1 MKAGTETRMDRKKL
15 VVDLQQMDLLE
26 QRILRATE
34 LIRSLRK
41 ERDAAQA
48 KIAALENEA
57 ARIQEQAAASED
69 ERRSLQEAV
78 EQVEAL
84 REERQAIRGRVNR
97 MLEMMSGLDDLSV
110 EAGRD
115 N

>member
-26 QRILRATE
+26 QKIVRATE
-34 LIRSLRK
+34 LIRALRR
-41 ERDAAQA
+41 ERDASQA
-48 KIAALENEA
+48 KIAALEGEL
-57 ARIQEQAAASED
+57 ARARDQAAASEE
-69 ERRSLQEAV
+69 ERRGFQDMA
-78 EQVEAL
+78 EQIETL

-97 MLEMMSGLDDLSV
+97 MLEVISGLDDLGV